1 MSYTELMTFLAIFE
15 KLGCKTV
22 GEVDSALK
30 NAVKSRK
37 E

>member
-1 MSYTELMTFLAIFE
+1 MKYDEFMLFLQVFQ

-22 GEVDSALK
+22 GEVDSVLK
-30 NAVKSRK
+30 NAVKSKK